1 MGVIWDDN
9 KMNKII
15 LSDDF
20 EETKDKI
27 IAEGLDKFHVL
38 ADFDRTLTKC
48 FVNSEKASSIISHL
62 RNGKYLT
69 EDYAAKAHAL
79 FDEYH
84 HIEINPNLPMEEKK
98 ERMKE
103 WWTKHYN
110 LLIESGLNKETIIQ
124 AVTDMINEGTL
135 VLREGVEDFL
145 QFLNE
150 KNIPLVIMSSS
161 IGDLII
167 EFLKQKNIFYDNI
180 HVISNLLEFDENG
193 TAMKIK
199 EIIHVFNKYEIEVK
213 IPEVQ
218 ERKNVLLLGDSV
230 GDLGMIEGFE
240 YDNLLK
246 IGFLN
251 ENVEEN
257 LEVYQ
262 DMFDVVLLGD
272 SDFSFVNQLFE

>member
-1 MGVIWDDN
+1 
-9 KMNKII
+9 MNKII